1 VTRELTI
8 LHTADVHLSDGLD
21 ADARMRGWQAVLGLT
36 GRADLLLV
44 TGDLLDHG
52 RVPQSLLDRVLDDL
66 ASVKIPV
73 VLLPGN
79 HDLSGPGS
87 VQERLRATQA
97 GAHVVSLDQD
107 EGSSARVPGLEVT
120 VWGRGMTDH
129 SPANRPLAG
138 HVSPADGDWHI
149 VLAHGHLQAEA
160 DPGQRSSP
168 ITSAEVAGL
177 ECDYLALGHW
187 HRYHEVR
194 AGNVIGC
201 YAGPPSPGWPGA
213 PATVNQITLGRRPEP
228 IIERIPA

>member
-1 VTRELTI
+1 MSRELTV
-8 LHTADVHLSDGLD
+8 LHTADVHLSDGPS
-21 ADARMRGWQAVLGLT
+21 AAAQQRGWQAVLALT
-36 GRADLLLV
+36 SRADLLLV
-44 TGDLLDHG
+44 TGDLLDHA
-52 RVPQSLLDRVLDDL
+52 RVPQSLLDRLLDDL
-66 ASVKIPV
+66 ASVRIPV

-87 VQERLRATQA
+87 VQERLHAAQA
-97 GAHVVSLDQD
+97 GAHVVSLDQE
-107 EGSSARVPGLEVT
+107 EGACAPVPGLEVT

-138 HVSPADGDWHI
+138 HAAPSAGDWHL
-149 VLAHGHLQAEA
+149 VLAHGHLQSDANA
-160 DPGQRSSP
+160 GQRSSP
-168 ITSAEVAGL
+168 ITMAEVAGL

-194 AGNVIGC
+194 AGNVTGC

-213 PATVNQITLGRRPEP
+213 PATVNLITLGRRPQP